1 VRAHATEN
9 IGDAG
14 DSLMAAELA
23 HRGLLEV
30 LSDLVVLLSGA
41 NESRYSRGISSI
53 HDALRDAQGDH
64 AREQALIRQILSL
77 YGGMGSFQDLVL
89 QDSNGVRPEQDK
101 FDRLRHRLFEEAR
114 AALR

>member
-1 VRAHATEN
+1 MEN
-9 IGDAG
+9 TGSAG
-14 DSLMAAELA
+14 DRLVAAELA

-30 LSDLVVLLSGA
+30 LNDLVVLLSGA
-41 NESRYSRGISSI
+41 NQSPYSSGISSI
-53 HDALRDAQGDH
+53 HDALRDSQGDR
-64 AREQALIRQILSL
+64 AREQAVIRQILAL

-89 QDSNGVRPEQDK
+89 QDSDGMRPEQDE